1 MLEIGA
7 LHRPTLNP
15 RDFNIKFADFTD
27 TETLR
32 KNYASM
38 PGYNT
43 DDIVNVDYIIGD
55 GDYQSVFKQDKF
67 DLVLG
72 SHVGEHM
79 PDFVGWLYRV
89 YNILDTGGVLSLILP
104 DKRYTFDFIRA
115 DTHVSEWIDNYEK
128 NLTRPSS
135 SQIYYHIFEHVRL
148 EGANLWDVGE
158 GITLKRSHTDDEAWE
173 ICRNTFMAKSYFDTH
188 CSILTPKSFFRNLC
202 RLEEAG
208 LMPFELEAL
217 YDTEPNEIDFQVRL
231 RRPPEGSRRTIS
243 DYKFNFDESP
253 KYEVNHRG
261 DEIMIHKNKY

>member
-1 MLEIGA
+1 MSKSRAEVRLNRYVGDLDKSTKVLEIGA

-79 PDFVGWLYRV
+79 PDFVG
-89 YNILDTGGVLSLILP
+89 
-104 DKRYTFDFIRA
+104 
-115 DTHVSEWIDNYEK
+115 
-128 NLTRPSS
+128 
-135 SQIYYHIFEHVRL
+135 
-148 EGANLWDVGE
+148 
-158 GITLKRSHTDDEAWE
+158 
-173 ICRNTFMAKSYFDTH
+173 
-188 CSILTPKSFFRNLC
+188 
-202 RLEEAG
+202 
-208 LMPFELEAL
+208 
-217 YDTEPNEIDFQVRL
+217 
-231 RRPPEGSRRTIS
+231 
-243 DYKFNFDESP
+243 
-253 KYEVNHRG
+253 
-261 DEIMIHKNKY
+261 